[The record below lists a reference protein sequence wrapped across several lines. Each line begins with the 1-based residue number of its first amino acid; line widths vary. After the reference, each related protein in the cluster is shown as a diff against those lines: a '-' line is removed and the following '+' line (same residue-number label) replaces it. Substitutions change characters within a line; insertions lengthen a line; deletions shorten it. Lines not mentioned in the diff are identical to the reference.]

1 MEEIRIIVLCSS
13 RFGLPAIRELS
24 FYGILSVVVVPA
36 SHIEMIEQ
44 LEAGLSGSSIA
55 LVQLKEKNYVSQLEE
70 LMKAHRITLGLILNF
85 PKKIPLSV
93 QVLAPK
99 GFYNVHPGP
108 LPLYRGADPVF
119 MQIINREPLAGVSI
133 HKLDEDFDSGEVV
146 LTEMIRLD
154 PRDTY
159 GMLTTRLAALA
170 VKMVGILIRMAAH
183 GIRIPSKPQDAALA
197 RYYPKQRASDIVI
210 RWSEMEAVEIIALV
224 NACNPWN
231 KGAVT
236 SLNNQVVRIVDAMQI
251 ENEQLANAFSG
262 EIISCD
268 ERGIMVATINGECI
282 LVVSIYTEEGFLGA
296 WRFAD
301 NGFKQGARF
310 TEI

>member
-1 MEEIRIIVLCSS
+1 MEEIRIMVLCSS

-44 LEAGLSGSSIA
+44 LEAGLSGSSIP
-55 LVQLKEKNYVSQLEE
+55 LVQLEGENYISRLEE

-93 QVLAPK
+93 QALAMQ

-108 LPLYRGADPVF
+108 LPQYRGADPVF
-119 MQIINREPLAGVSI
+119 RQILNREPLAGVSI
-133 HKLDEDFDSGEVV
+133 HKLDDGYDSGEVV

-183 GIRIPSKPQDAALA
+183 GIRIPSKPQDTVMVH
-197 RYYPKQRASDIVI
+197 YYPKQGASDIVI
-210 RWSEMEAVEIIALV
+210 RWSEMEAGEIIALV

-231 KGAVT
+231 KGAV
-236 SLNNQVVRIVDAMQI
+236 SSFNNQVVRIVDAMQI
-251 ENEQLANAFSG
+251 ENELPVNAFSG

-268 ERGIMVATINGECI
+268 KRGIMVATIDGGCI
-282 LVVSIYTEEGFLGA
+282 LVVSIYTEDGFLGA
-296 WRFAD
+296 WRFAE
-301 NGFKQGARF
+301 NGFKPGTRF
-310 TEI
+310 MEI